1 MNDQNQKINYRYRC
15 KINDVNYNIQLFNI
29 QQEKIKIMID
39 TKNPYSDD
47 YVEYSNLYSMI
58 QFQEITRYY
67 ILFENIE
74 EIFDDLSRTIQQKNF
89 SISHNGNTM
98 TLTIK
103 VIVNQKE
110 KDVNFILD
118 KNKVIDLSSQRD
130 NGYFYTMSSK
140 KSDKYRQ
147 KYNLEKSKRNI
158 DISSINELN
167 TLLSDFKDRITVLE
181 ASQNNQIYIN
191 SNQDRINND
200 NNINIIAPNDNL
212 NQGLENILLRINKL
226 ENDNNYK
233 DKKIEKLEKKLK
245 YYESIEN
252 NNNNNYYYKYSV
264 PTYPNTLPKNQM
276 SIYPQYNNDVLQT
289 QRQSSLTLNEKGKNN
304 YSTPYFN
311 NKENP
316 YRLKQ
321 SKSEI
326 FNNNNEN
333 MSLQSKENKKYNN
346 NLRSNNSFIDKK
358 ISFRENNKSYGEKD
372 TFRSNKFTSSYPIDV
387 NSSYAKTNNSNLNST
402 ISNYSNLKD
411 KNFQKY
417 LFYKEKLGI
426 PIVAREDLK
435 KYVNSRIIF
444 TKNELRLLKTKLSDG
459 NKKVHVFFD
468 LLYRASIDGDYEE
481 VIQNYVEGKEKT
493 LTLFY
498 TYEGSRFGVYLSTK
512 KAKSFLK
519 GKTYKEIPGTS
530 FIVSLNNLR
539 FFDISYNKTSKQG
552 IEDYLS
558 FGRTYY
564 LNSNGTNWLIYTPKS
579 NFLKQRCK
587 MGKEHSDY
595 IDFDSEVLI
604 GNKDDYHIKDVE
616 IFHVVFERDDEEEYN
631 NKKKEKKR
639 KNE

>member
-47 YVEYSNLYSMI
+47 YVEYSNIYSLV

-74 EIFDDLSRTIQQKNF
+74 EIFEDLSRTIQQKNF

-103 VIVNQKE
+103 VIINQKE

-118 KNKVIDLSSQRD
+118 KTKIIDLSSQRD
-130 NGYFYTMSSK
+130 NPYFNTMSSK

-181 ASQNNQIYIN
+181 ASQNNQMYIN
-191 SNQDRINND
+191 SNQDKIYND
-200 NNINIIAPNDNL
+200 NNINIIGPNDNL

-233 DKKIEKLEKKLK
+233 DKKIEKLEKKLR

-252 NNNNNYYYKYSV
+252 DNNNNNYYKYSV

-276 SIYPQYNNDVLQT
+276 SIYPQYNNNILQS
-289 QRQSSLTLNEKGKNN
+289 QRQSSLTLNQKGKTN

-311 NKENP
+311 NKDNQ

-326 FNNNNEN
+326 FNNNEN
-333 MSLQSKENKKYNN
+333 LSLQSKENKKYNN
-346 NLRSNNSFIDKK
+346 NLRNSNSYIDKK
-358 ISFRENNKSYGEKD
+358 ISFRENTKSYGEKD
-372 TFRSNKFTSSYPIDV
+372 TFRSNKFSYPIDA

-444 TKNELRLLKTKLSDG
+444 TKNELRLLKTKLSEG

-498 TYEGSRFGVYLSTK
+498 TYEGSRFGVYTSTK

-519 GKTYKEIPGTS
+519 GRTYKEIPGTS
-530 FIVSLNNLR
+530 FIVSLNNLK

-579 NFLKQRCK
+579 NFLKHKCT
-587 MGKEHSDY
+587 MGKEQGDY
-595 IDFDSEVLI
+595 IDFDSEILI
-604 GNKDDYHIKDVE
+604 GNKDEYHIKDIE
-616 IFHVVFERDDEEEYN
+616 IFHVVFERDDEEEYD

>member
-1 MNDQNQKINYRYRC
+1 MNDLNQKINYRYRC
-15 KINDVNYNIQLFNI
+15 KINDINYNIQLFNI

-47 YVEYSNLYSMI
+47 YVEYSNIYSLI

-98 TLTIK
+98 TLTVK
-103 VIVNQKE
+103 VIINQKE

-118 KNKVIDLSSQRD
+118 KTKIIDLSSQRD
-130 NGYFYTMSSK
+130 NPYFNTMSSK

-181 ASQNNQIYIN
+181 ASQNNQMYN
-191 SNQDRINND
+191 NNNQDKIYND
-200 NNINIIAPNDNL
+200 NNINIIGPNDNL
-212 NQGLENILLRINKL
+212 KQGLENILLRINKL
-226 ENDNNYK
+226 ENDNDFK

-245 YYESIEN
+245 YYESMEN
-252 NNNNNYYYKYSV
+252 DNNNNYYYKYSV
-264 PTYPNTLPKNQM
+264 PTYPNTLSKNQM
-276 SIYPQYNNDVLQT
+276 SIYHQYNNNILQS
-289 QRQSSLTLNEKGKNN
+289 QRQSTLTLNQKGKTN

-311 NKENP
+311 NKENQ

-326 FNNNNEN
+326 FNNNEN

-346 NLRSNNSFIDKK
+346 NLRSSNSYIDKQ

-372 TFRSNKFTSSYPIDV
+372 TFRSNKFTSSYPIDG
-387 NSSYAKTNNSNLNST
+387 NSSYAKMNNSNLNST
-402 ISNYSNLKD
+402 ISNYSNIKD

-444 TKNELRLLKTKLSDG
+444 TKNELRLLKTKLSEG

-481 VIQNYVEGKEKT
+481 VINNYVEGKEKT

-498 TYEGSRFGVYLSTK
+498 TYEGSRFGVYISTK

-519 GKTYKEIPGTS
+519 GKIYKEIPGTS

-539 FFDISYNKTSKQG
+539 FFDISHNKTSKQG

-579 NFLKQRCK
+579 NFLKHKCI
-587 MGKEHSDY
+587 MGKEQGDY
-595 IDFDSEVLI
+595 IDFDPEILI
-604 GNKDDYHIKDVE
+604 GNKDDYHIKDIE

-631 NKKKEKKR
+631 NKKKEKK
-639 KNE
+639 